1 MTEER
6 LSALASLAIEREL
19 ANSLDMDAVVDTFA
33 RIPSLRKTNET
44 LRDCSAATS
53 ARRLALE

>member
-6 LSALASLAIEREL
+6 LSALATLAIEREL
-19 ANSLDMDAVVDTFA
+19 ANSLDMDVVVDTFA
-33 RIPSLRKTNET
+33 RIPSLRKTNEI
-44 LRDCSAATS
+44 LQDCS